1 MSQRKFSII
10 TINYNNKEGLR
21 KTIES
26 VVGQSF
32 RDFEY
37 IIIDGGSTDGS
48 IEVIKEYAGK
58 VDYWVSE
65 PDKGIYHAMNKGVL
79 QAHGEYLNFMNSGDE
94 FYNNGVLQE
103 VAPLLESDI
112 VVGKIVHGT
121 EVWGF
126 HKEDITLMDLIRGT
140 VLHQAS
146 FFRKELFDEN
156 RYDESYKIVSDWKFY
171 IQTLIFNNATFRNI
185 RSIVCRFVPG
195 GVSETDAGTR
205 DMERKRVYKEL
216 FPDRMMKD
224 YIRLEKVESPLL
236 ELIPELNK
244 TAGLHQM
251 AYKLVCALLWVHGK
265 IKRVRVKSD
274 LLWSFHLSHARRISL
289 MPYSAYFIFRES
301 GRCI

>member
-103 VAPLLESDI
+103 VAPSLDSDI

-195 GVSETDAGTR
+195 GSV
-205 DMERKRVYKEL
+205 KR
-216 FPDRMMKD
+216 M
-224 YIRLEKVESPLL
+224 
-236 ELIPELNK
+236 PEQEIWK
-244 TAGLHQM
+244 
-251 AYKLVCALLWVHGK
+251 
-265 IKRVRVKSD
+265 
-274 LLWSFHLSHARRISL
+274 
-289 MPYSAYFIFRES
+289 ES
-301 GRCI
+301 GCIRSCFRIE

>member
-103 VAPLLESDI
+103 VAPSLDSDI
-112 VVGKIVHGT
+112 VVGKMCMAQRCGAL
-121 EVWGF
+121 

-146 FFRKELFDEN
+146 SFVKNFLMKTGMTRIIRLYPIGN
-156 RYDESYKIVSDWKFY
+156 FY
-171 IQTLIFNNATFRNI
+171 IQTLIFNNVTFRNI

-205 DMERKRVYKEL
+205 DLERSGC
-216 FPDRMMKD
+216 
-224 YIRLEKVESPLL
+224 IRNV
-236 ELIPELNK
+236 
-244 TAGLHQM
+244 
-251 AYKLVCALLWVHGK
+251 
-265 IKRVRVKSD
+265 
-274 LLWSFHLSHARRISL
+274 
-289 MPYSAYFIFRES
+289 S
-301 GRCI
+301 G

>member
-103 VAPLLESDI
+103 VAPSLDSDI

-140 VLHQAS
+140 VLHLS
-146 FFRKELFDEN
+146 
-156 RYDESYKIVSDWKFY
+156 
-171 IQTLIFNNATFRNI
+171 LIHI
-185 RSIVCRFVPG
+185 
-195 GVSETDAGTR
+195 SEPTR
-205 DMERKRVYKEL
+205 
-216 FPDRMMKD
+216 P
-224 YIRLEKVESPLL
+224 
-236 ELIPELNK
+236 
-244 TAGLHQM
+244 
-251 AYKLVCALLWVHGK
+251 
-265 IKRVRVKSD
+265 
-274 LLWSFHLSHARRISL
+274 
-289 MPYSAYFIFRES
+289 
-301 GRCI
+301 